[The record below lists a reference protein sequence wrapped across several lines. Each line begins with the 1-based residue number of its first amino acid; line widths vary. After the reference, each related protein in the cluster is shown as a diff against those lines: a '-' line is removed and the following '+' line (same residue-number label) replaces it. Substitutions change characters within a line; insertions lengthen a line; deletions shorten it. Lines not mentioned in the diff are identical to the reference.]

1 MRNKKFNFQIN
12 VKNGLLFAVIAM
24 MGLLTV
30 SCNPEDSNTGSVPV
44 AQPTPGTA
52 DVKLTAGGQEFK
64 VIGPCGWANA
74 AGLNYIGANQA
85 DNNLRTFFANFNI
98 AQLPATTTT
107 YTLVADTNDTDTN
120 PTHITMSIGE
130 VTTGSNP
137 VSTSWNS
144 KASSGTLTLVVDGNK
159 ITANLAGITLY
170 PQTNSGFYINGNTG
184 AFANN
189 GALTGTL
196 TFYKQ

>member
-1 MRNKKFNFQIN
+1 MKTIKINF
-12 VKNGLLFAVIAM
+12 KNAM
-24 MGLLTV
+24 ICVMIVMLSILSV
-30 SCNPEDSNTGSVPV
+30 SCNPEDNNTGTAPA
-44 AQPTPGTA
+44 AQPIAGA
-52 DVKLTAGGQEFK
+52 ANIILTAGGQEFK
-64 VIGPCGWANA
+64 VVGPCGWATA
-74 AGLNYIGANQA
+74 AGLNYIGANQG

-98 AQLPATTTT
+98 AQLPTTTTT
-107 YTLVADTNDTDTN
+107 YTLVADNNTDTN

-144 KASSGTLTLVVDGNK
+144 KSTSGTLTLVVDGNK
-159 ITANLAGITLY
+159 VTVNLAGITLY
-170 PQTNSGFYINGNTG
+170 PQTNSGFYTNGNTG

-196 TFYKQ
+196 VFYRQ